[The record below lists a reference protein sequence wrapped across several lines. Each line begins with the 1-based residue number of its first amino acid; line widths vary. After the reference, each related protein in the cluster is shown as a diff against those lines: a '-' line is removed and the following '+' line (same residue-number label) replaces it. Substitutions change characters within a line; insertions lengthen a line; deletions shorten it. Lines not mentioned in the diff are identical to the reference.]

1 MENPLDLRDS
11 DIVMLSIL
19 ARETELSRF
28 FTLAANAAAKI
39 VGADGAG
46 LILPEGDQLKY
57 RFFEGLPPQFVAL
70 IQQPFHRTTGVAGA
84 ALAQNHPL
92 FIDDYP
98 RSDLAMPQFVATGL
112 AASLSI
118 PIRISDQIEAVLALS
133 WFTPLTQS
141 LNMRQLSLA
150 TLFADFIGTAL
161 YRDKI
166 ECHLNQLAHSDPLT
180 GLPNRA
186 GFYQLLDQTLLRA
199 QTGERHT
206 ALVMIDIDHFKTV
219 NDTLGHEFGDRLLKE
234 ISNRLREVIHS
245 EDKVAR
251 LGGDELAILIESAR
265 HLKDVQDI
273 VRRIAQAMYLR
284 IGREGEFVRISASI
298 GVCEIHPLETRNHNA
313 LMCAADSAMYQ
324 AKRAGGNCV
333 VFAPF
338 LAPDIAG

>member
-1 MENPLDLRDS
+1 MQNSLDLRDS
-11 DIVMLSIL
+11 DIVLLSIL
-19 ARETELSRF
+19 ARETDLSRF
-28 FTLAANAAAKI
+28 FTIAANAAAKI

-46 LILPEGDQLKY
+46 LILPEGDRLKY

-70 IQQPFHRTTGVAGA
+70 TQQSFDRTTGVAGA

-92 FIDDYP
+92 FINDYP
-98 RSDLAMPQFVATGL
+98 NSDLAMPQFVASGL
-112 AASLSI
+112 TASLSI

-133 WFTPLTQS
+133 WFKPLEQS

-166 ECHLNQLAHSDPLT
+166 ESHLNQLAHSDPLT

-186 GFYQLLDQTLLRA
+186 GFYQLMDQTLVRA
-199 QTGERHT
+199 QAGDRHT

-234 ISNRLREVIHS
+234 ISSRLKEVIHPD
-245 EDKVAR
+245 DKIAR

-265 HLKDVQDI
+265 HLKDLQDI
-273 VRRIAQAMYLR
+273 VRRISQAIYLR
-284 IGREGEFVRISASI
+284 IGRDGEFVRISGSI
-298 GVCEIHPLETRNHNA
+298 GVCEIHPKETRNQNA
-313 LMCAADSAMYQ
+313 LMCTADSAMYQ

-333 VFAPF
+333 VFAPPIQ
-338 LAPDIAG
+338 PDF